1 MDDSTV
7 CGKSFCV
14 SRILCYFRI
23 VNGVPFGKYNR
34 HDIKQIQYKIN
45 RRPRE
50 KLGFDTPKRLFFL
63 SLQEKVALVT

>member
-1 MDDSTV
+1 MNEYTNRLV
-7 CGKSFCV
+7 RQYIPK
-14 SRILCYFRI
+14 
-23 VNGVPFGKYNR
+23 GVPFGKYNR